1 MVPVYFVTC
10 FFFTSWHVLVHLPIS
25 TRPTGA
31 RLTLLYDLFYVIFFS
46 FEHTQCY
53 TLAFYSWKKKSRTS
67 RERQPRLAGTYSRV
81 LTGEG
86 NFLKVQTPGL
96 TWGSQQGQDTCA
108 VLYLYSLQRALLLQV
123 FTPNIYLFQI
133 SQVLQIHSAVEEL
146 RYSRFE
152 RKRHDRTLI
161 SILYGELL
169 HKLQIYLQ

>member
-1 MVPVYFVTC
+1 M
-10 FFFTSWHVLVHLPIS
+10 
-25 TRPTGA
+25 
-31 RLTLLYDLFYVIFFS
+31 
-46 FEHTQCY
+46 
-53 TLAFYSWKKKSRTS
+53 
-67 RERQPRLAGTYSRV
+67 ERRPRLAGTYRRV

-96 TWGSQQGQDTCA
+96 TWGSQRGQDTCA
-108 VLYLYSLQRALLLQV
+108 VFYLNSLQRALLLQV

-133 SQVLQIHSAVEEL
+133 SQVLQVHSAVEEP